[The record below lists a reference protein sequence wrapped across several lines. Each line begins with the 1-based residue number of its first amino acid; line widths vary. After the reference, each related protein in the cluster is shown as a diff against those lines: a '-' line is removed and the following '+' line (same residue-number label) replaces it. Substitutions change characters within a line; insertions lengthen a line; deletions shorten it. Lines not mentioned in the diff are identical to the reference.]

1 MHQLPCS
8 WIRLRLVQRCHITSY
23 RTHNASVICEL
34 LVYDSTVVDEFL
46 IYDIDVVYEFLMY
59 DTCAS
64 MYCI

>member
-1 MHQLPCS
+1 M
-8 WIRLRLVQRCHITSY
+8 
-23 RTHNASVICEL
+23 CEL

-64 MYCI
+64 MYYI